1 MTDEQL
7 ALAAQR
13 GDSAATRTLL
23 EKYKNAVR
31 GCARSF
37 FLEGGE
43 TEDLVQEGMIGLYLT
58 VTDFKEGGMSFKN
71 FAYLCIRRRIMSAVK
86 SAARK
91 KHSPL
96 NDGVPFPEG
105 EGKDIASPEDPE
117 SSLIAGEEAEEFWQK
132 VRSSLSASEY
142 EALLLYMEGLSVAD
156 IAARRAVSV
165 KSADNAIQRAKKKI
179 EGIERARFRR
189 ADTPAKE
196 NRAKKR

>member
-7 ALAAQR
+7 ALRAQA

-31 GCARSF
+31 GTARSF

-43 TEDLVQEGMIGLYLT
+43 TEDLVQEGMIGLYLA

-71 FAYLCIRRRIMSAVK
+71 FAYLCIRRRIMGAVR

-96 NDGVPFPEG
+96 NTGIPLPDGEK
-105 EGKDIASPEDPE
+105 KDIVSSEDPE
-117 SSLIAGEEAEEFWQK
+117 SSLIAGEEAEEFW
-132 VRSSLSASEY
+132 RSVKAALSASEY
-142 EALLLYMEGLSVAD
+142 ETLVLYMEGLSVSD
-156 IAARRAVSV
+156 IAAERGVSA
-165 KSADNAIQRAKKKI
+165 KSADNAVQRAKKKVSALCP
-179 EGIERARFRR
+179 GRMR
-189 ADTPAKE
+189 
-196 NRAKKR
+196 